1 METSWMDVCSVHPGK
16 MTMEIICFYEE
27 KKREVLVTSHGS
39 GMLRTSSLNKS
50 LLIDLKTWMKMLQ
63 TIESNQGTD

>member
-1 METSWMDVCSVHPGK
+1 
-16 MTMEIICFYEE
+16 MEIICFYEE